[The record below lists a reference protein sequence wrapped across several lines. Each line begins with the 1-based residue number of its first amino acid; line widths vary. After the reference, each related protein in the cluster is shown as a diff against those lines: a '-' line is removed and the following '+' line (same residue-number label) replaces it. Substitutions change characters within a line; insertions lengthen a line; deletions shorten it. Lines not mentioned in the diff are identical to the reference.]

1 MRKNRKLKK
10 IAEETLSRH
19 TDKDFLDKLKAEVR
33 LSRAEG
39 VAVKKKSKSFYA
51 ACAGLAV
58 AACLIICLAVLFE
71 SGVISG
77 LKGDTGSPSQ
87 NKFYSAD
94 NMYVNNTSLEEFN
107 AIDTGIKLNGLDL
120 LSVTEAVDVYYDET
134 LYYIVKYNDPDNFDV
149 LNFVVVTNP
158 DYPYRVGETDYIDEA
173 QIGGY
178 SVLYTESIQKH
189 ESVYDI
195 IAKGKIQ
202 TEKATVYIEYTSVS
216 LTGHSGFL
224 EMLASCMVV
233 SE

>member
-33 LSRAEG
+33 LTSAEG

-71 SGVISG
+71 FGVIGG
-77 LKGDTGSPSQ
+77 LKGETGSPSQ

-94 NMYVNNTSLEEFN
+94 NMYVNNISLEE
-107 AIDTGIKLNGLDL
+107 
-120 LSVTEAVDVYYDET
+120 EAVDVYYGET
-134 LYYIVKYNDPDNFDV
+134 LYYIVKYNDPDTFDL